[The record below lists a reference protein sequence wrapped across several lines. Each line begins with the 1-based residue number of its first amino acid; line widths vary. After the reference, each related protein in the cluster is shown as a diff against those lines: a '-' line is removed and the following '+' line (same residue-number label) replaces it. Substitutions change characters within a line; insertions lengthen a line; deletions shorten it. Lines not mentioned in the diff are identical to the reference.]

1 MNVNVSL
8 MIDLAVFVLNIYIA
22 ITQRGTV
29 WGWIAT
35 AIVCWMV
42 FVTVKM
48 LKEI

>member
-1 MNVNVSL
+1 MTASL
-8 MIDLAVFVLNIYIA
+8 FIDLFVFLLNIYIA
-22 ITQRGTV
+22 ITQRGTI
-29 WGWIAT
+29 WGWVAT

>member
-1 MNVNVSL
+1 MNMNL
-8 MIDLAVFVLNIYIA
+8 LLDLAVFALNIYIA
-22 ITQRGTV
+22 VTQRGTI

-42 FVTVKM
+42 FTTVKA

>member
-1 MNVNVSL
+1 MNMTL
-8 MIDLAVFVLNIYIA
+8 MIDLAVFALNIYIA
-22 ITQRGTV
+22 VTQRGTM

-35 AIVCWMV
+35 GIVCWMV

>member
-1 MNVNVSL
+1 MNMNL
-8 MIDLAVFVLNIYIA
+8 LLDLAVFALNIYIA
-22 ITQRGTV
+22 VTQRGTI

-42 FVTVKM
+42 FFTVKA

>member
-1 MNVNVSL
+1 MTASL
-8 MIDLAVFVLNIYIA
+8 FIDLAVFLLNIYVA
-22 ITQRGTV
+22 FTQRGTI

-42 FVTVKM
+42 FVTVKA

>member
-1 MNVNVSL
+1 MKHVPF
-8 MIDLAVFVLNIYIA
+8 IDLIILAINIYFA
-22 ITQRGTV
+22 VVNRGTV
-29 WGWIAT
+29 WGWIST

>member
-1 MNVNVSL
+1 MTASL
-8 MIDLAVFVLNIYIA
+8 FIDLAIFALNIYIA
-22 ITQRGTV
+22 VAQRGTI

>member
-1 MNVNVSL
+1 MNVSL
-8 MIDLAVFVLNIYIA
+8 LIDLAILAFNIYIA
-22 ITQRGTV
+22 VTQRGTV

-42 FVTVKM
+42 FSAIKM